1 MGKKIDWGELGV
13 GGRDVDGFLEGLFF
27 CLNICC
33 FCVFFLLVSLV
44 CFWMQFARIISTQ
57 RTTKPTFPPRQQVEE
72 MAECLV
78 LCDMG
83 LEELTEMQIRCQS
96 LAEQCETLENLGQV
110 IFFGACKR

>member
-1 MGKKIDWGELGV
+1 
-13 GGRDVDGFLEGLFF
+13 
-27 CLNICC
+27 
-33 FCVFFLLVSLV
+33 
-44 CFWMQFARIISTQ
+44 
-57 RTTKPTFPPRQQVEE
+57 

-110 IFFGACKR
+110 YFFLGLEELRFSIVKSIFGSFGAESL